1 MKIDVLEFLSLI
13 RELIG
18 NSDKMAKFK
27 EIIADIKELIND
39 IKELKNITE

>member
-27 EIIADIKELIND
+27 EIIADIKELIED
-39 IKELKNITE
+39 IKDLKKTVE